1 MSITY
6 TPHQLELLEK
16 LNEKMKEEKLSQGK
30 MADRIGISKG
40 TFSQIISGNYQANP
54 QKIFD
59 AIESYLG
66 VKEEAKLKYTEIKY
80 ADTSISSE
88 IYSIIR
94 ICQVKGGLAVACGDA
109 GIGKTKAARQFLKDN
124 PTNSVLVTVNP
135 CNSAIKPLLETIADK
150 INANTERTIDK
161 LWSSISNKLSDG
173 MVLIFDEAQHL
184 SYKTIE
190 VLRSFSDYF
199 ADNEQTLG
207 ICFIG
212 NTDTVSRLGSK
223 R

>member
-66 VKEEAKLKYTEIKY
+66 VKEEAKL
-80 ADTSISSE
+80 
-88 IYSIIR
+88 R
-94 ICQVKGGLAVACGDA
+94 ACSVSFFA
-109 GIGKTKAARQFLKDN
+109 RLFGKFCR
-124 PTNSVLVTVNP
+124 
-135 CNSAIKPLLETIADK
+135 
-150 INANTERTIDK
+150 
-161 LWSSISNKLSDG
+161 
-173 MVLIFDEAQHL
+173 
-184 SYKTIE
+184 
-190 VLRSFSDYF
+190 
-199 ADNEQTLG
+199 
-207 ICFIG
+207 
-212 NTDTVSRLGSK
+212 
-223 R
+223 